1 MTEWDVFL
9 AIGAIAAFVGT
20 VYKLSGIFNSL
31 ETSIKILTNEA
42 KRLSEE
48 MRETREDNKESHRRL
63 WMHNEKQDEKI
74 SDHERRISMIEK
86 VEEMEE

>member
-63 WMHNEKQDEKI
+63 WMHNEKQDERI
-74 SDHERRISMIEK
+74 NDHERRISMIEK